1 MHPYVDTQVY
11 LQSLFNI
18 ENFYFNEFVVELARF
33 KANLFASVIVNA
45 NFYLCPGIGWSTEA
59 IEFSLTMQQKLMD
72 CYKTILKDL
81 CEFSDTWTGYEAK
94 WFEECDRSNNAQ
106 IILMEEEFVEE
117 M

>member
-1 MHPYVDTQVY
+1 
-11 LQSLFNI
+11 
-18 ENFYFNEFVVELARF
+18 
-33 KANLFASVIVNA
+33 
-45 NFYLCPGIGWSTEA
+45 
-59 IEFSLTMQQKLMD
+59 MD

-117 M
+117 MQDVLWVGTAEPWSAVYCYALPGIYTPQTVGGSYEPASSRYAKLVYKSITNYLWTLTNK